1 MKYKYSKPIAEIV
14 IFNEDV
20 ITTSGETSGGKPG
33 WGHGDNNHDHWGLQD
48 IIKEINKLDY
58 LK

>member
-33 WGHGDNNHDHWGLQD
+33 WGHGDNNHDHWGPPGH
-48 IIKEINKLDY
+48 NKRN
-58 LK
+58 